1 MPRCANDLKAA
12 AGTEVRHAGLDPA
25 STFFPMP
32 RRRKG
37 GPRIKSGVTPC
48 TPVAALLFA
57 ATLIVA
63 APAAAQQSSPPY
75 VRALAAGYK
84 AAFLC
89 SGILN
94 GGQSEEQVERDDLK
108 RTYAEIEPIMP
119 TLDATIDWQSKTVTV
134 PFDSALPPR
143 IAAWR
148 PHLGCTNLPIGAAPE
163 AARLLPRLSVDP
175 AVNRSDRLAW
185 PNGDRNAVGRPRG
198 DARALTKAV
207 SAAFDRRS
215 YGQGS
220 ETTAVLVVQDGR
232 IVAERYRDDFNM
244 HMSQRTWSVAKSIA
258 GTVVGAAVHKGL
270 IDVNAPAPIPEW
282 QAPGDPRAA
291 ITTDQLLRMAS
302 GLHSDAAGNRTDA
315 IYFGGT
321 TVTEN
326 ATAWPVEAAPG
337 TRFRYANNDIL
348 LAARGLRAKLGDG
361 EAALAFPFTGLL
373 WKIGMT
379 RTVPETDW
387 EGNFILSSQVWTTA
401 RDLARMGLLYLND
414 GVWNGERILPAGW
427 GGYVSRPGPAQPAS
441 GYGYGASFWTF
452 PRDSGVPADAYIA
465 QGNRGQYL
473 AIVPSRRIVIVRR
486 GYDGPG
492 TAFDSGAFV
501 ADVLAALT

>member
-1 MPRCANDLKAA
+1 MPRCASKLL
-12 AGTEVRHAGLDPA
+12 VL
-25 STFFPMP
+25 
-32 RRRKG
+32 
-37 GPRIKSGVTPC
+37 
-48 TPVAALLFA
+48 AALVL
-57 ATLIVA
+57 A
-63 APAAAQQSSPPY
+63 APAAAQQNSPPY

-89 SGILN
+89 SDIFN
-94 GGQSEEQVERDDLK
+94 AGQTEQQVEQDDLK
-108 RTYAEIEPIMP
+108 RTYSEIEPIMP
-119 TLDATIDWQSKTVTV
+119 TLKATIDRQAKTVSV
-134 PFDSALPPR
+134 PFDDKLPPR

-163 AARLLPRLSVDP
+163 AAARLPRLAVDQ
-175 AVNRSDRLAW
+175 AVGRSDGLPW
-185 PNGDRNAVGRPRG
+185 PNGDRNALARPRG
-198 DARALTKAV
+198 DARALSRAV
-207 SAAFDRRS
+207 AAAFDRRT

-220 ETTAVLVVQDGR
+220 ETTALVVVQDGR
-232 IVAERYRDDFNM
+232 IVAERYRDDFDM

-258 GTVVGAAVHKGL
+258 GTVIGAAVHKGM
-270 IDVNAPAPIPEW
+270 IDMGAPAPIPEW

-302 GLHSDAAGNRTDA
+302 GLHSDAPGNRTDA
-315 IYFGGT
+315 VYFGGT

-326 ATAWPVEAAPG
+326 ATAWPLETAPG

-348 LAARGLRAKLGDG
+348 LAIRGLRAKLGNG
-361 EAALAFPFTGLL
+361 EAALAFPFTELF
-373 WKIGMT
+373 WKVGMT

-401 RDLARMGLLYLND
+401 RDLARLGLLYLND
-414 GVWNGERILPAGW
+414 GMWNGERVLPAGW
-427 GGYVSRPGPAQPAS
+427 GGTVSRHGPAQPAS

-452 PRDSGVPADAYIA
+452 PKELGIPADAYIA

-473 AIVPSRRIVIVRR
+473 AIMPSRRIVIVRR

-492 TAFDSGAFV
+492 TAFDPGHFV
-501 ADVLAALT
+501 KDVLAALR